1 MIRPYSPS
9 DKPAVLHIWREAS
22 AIAHPFLSAA
32 LVAQAEAMIRDQF
45 LDLAETW
52 MIDADDM
59 PAGFIALL
67 GNEVGGLFVLL
78 SHQGKGYGRA
88 LLDHALHTRTELE
101 LCVFAANHRARG
113 FYKAYGFQAGEERL
127 NSFFD
132 QPEIVMHLSR

>member
-52 MIDADDM
+52 MIDADDT

-67 GNEVGGLFVLL
+67 GNEVGGLFVLP

-88 LLDHALHTRTELE
+88 LLDHALPEAQHVRADADVARLRRERG
-101 LCVFAANHRARG
+101 VNAA
-113 FYKAYGFQAGEERL
+113 
-127 NSFFD
+127 
-132 QPEIVMHLSR
+132 

>member
-52 MIDADDM
+52 MIDADDT

-67 GNEVGGLFVLL
+67 GNALPTRAKAARRQKAVAACAAMVG
-78 SHQGKGYGRA
+78 A
-88 LLDHALHTRTELE
+88 L
-101 LCVFAANHRARG
+101 V
-113 FYKAYGFQAGEERL
+113 
-127 NSFFD
+127 
-132 QPEIVMHLSR
+132 LSRAVDDPALSEEFLDAVAAQLPGTH

>member
-1 MIRPYSPS
+1 
-9 DKPAVLHIWREAS
+9 
-22 AIAHPFLSAA
+22 
-32 LVAQAEAMIRDQF
+32 MIRDQF

-52 MIDADDM
+52 MIDADDT

-67 GNEVGGLFVLL
+67 GNEVGGLFVLP

-88 LLDHALHTRTELE
+88 LLDHARHTRAELE

-127 NSFFD
+127 NAFFG
-132 QPEIVMHLSR
+132 QREIVMHLGQ